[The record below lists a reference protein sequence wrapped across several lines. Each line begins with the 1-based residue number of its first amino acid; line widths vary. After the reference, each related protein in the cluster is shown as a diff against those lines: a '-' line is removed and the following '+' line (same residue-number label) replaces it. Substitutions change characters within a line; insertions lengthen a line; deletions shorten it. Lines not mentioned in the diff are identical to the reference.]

1 MRAFLASLTLHTS
14 LSFQLQRRATT
25 MVNVV
30 DIEDAY
36 KTYALRDAAAT
47 TKDLLKW
54 WDRGHRSMPWRRE
67 STEPVSAAERTTWAY
82 RVWVSEVM
90 LQQTQVSRVAPY
102 FERWM
107 AKWPDVHALAAAPEE
122 DVQALWSGLGYYRRC
137 KFLREGAAA
146 LAAPGA
152 PWPTT
157 RADWLKVKGVGPYTA
172 AAVSSIVYGEA
183 CPVVDGNVVRVV
195 SRLAAC
201 GVAPSS
207 TVGAKLWWRLAAQLV
222 PADATRPGDAN
233 QAMMELGATVCTKA
247 NPACGACPVKA
258 TCATH
263 KRGED
268 PARYPAAEAKAK
280 PVKVAV
286 AALVLQTER
295 LGKTVFALAKPA
307 GKDASAFRSDAG
319 LYELPAVRLGA
330 PDPTPAQLDAALG
343 AALDGARRGGARRDA
358 EVVLARTRAAKAV
371 AHSIT
376 STRYAVTVERLVL
389 RADPDDFDV
398 VWLDA
403 ADLATRATS
412 SLVAKALKAAL
423 VDAAPAKKRQAPPKA
438 AAPKKAP
445 RVVPIAAEA
454 VPIAASEDF
463 SVAPGSPRP
472 FASFAFAPD
481 DDEVA
486 A

>member
-1 MRAFLASLTLHTS
+1 
-14 LSFQLQRRATT
+14 

-82 RVWVSEVM
+82 RVW
-90 LQQTQVSRVAPY
+90 
-102 FERWM
+102 
-107 AKWPDVHALAAAPEE
+107 
-122 DVQALWSGLGYYRRC
+122 
-137 KFLREGAAA
+137 
-146 LAAPGA
+146 
-152 PWPTT
+152 
-157 RADWLKVKGVGPYTA
+157 VKGVGPYTA

-222 PADATRPGDAN
+222 PADAARPGDAN

-247 NPACGACPVKA
+247 NPACGDCPVKA

-263 KRGED
+263 EKGED

-307 GKDASAFRSDAG
+307 GKDASAFRSDAS

-330 PDPTPAQLDAALG
+330 PDPTPAQLDAALD
-343 AALDGARRGGARRDA
+343 AALDGARGRCGDA
-358 EVVLARTRAAKAV
+358 EVVR
-371 AHSIT
+371 
-376 STRYAVTVERLVL
+376 
-389 RADPDDFDV
+389 
-398 VWLDA
+398 
-403 ADLATRATS
+403 
-412 SLVAKALKAAL
+412 
-423 VDAAPAKKRQAPPKA
+423 
-438 AAPKKAP
+438 
-445 RVVPIAAEA
+445 
-454 VPIAASEDF
+454 
-463 SVAPGSPRP
+463 
-472 FASFAFAPD
+472 
-481 DDEVA
+481 
-486 A
+486 